1 MVIEIC
7 DLPSK
12 NIKTLT
18 IYAKLYGNT
27 FEPVN
32 AYNMRLEVMA
42 RTYKN
47 NHLFRGLLQSEDG
60 IISSILDVNHRS
72 ITFQTTF
79 GVNEDLVDELKNRP
93 EHIVFS
99 ERSRIARLGLQI
111 KCDPPDANSLQGD
124 MITLTLVAS
133 TVIPGYPGLD
143 EFKDFFT
150 PGLPVG
156 RLVFCDPEA
165 LLSSDEVLEAI
176 ERAELKLPESTT
188 ISSDGSIL
196 IAPHKA
202 VCRFR
207 EPLDK
212 RTLGRILLRE
222 DGRELL
228 NRYQVRNAMPSV
240 TIGPGEGVVTT
251 CSMYLNEHYVVL
263 QSGFALGRNLPATV
277 LDPIKTRGIRIYL
290 EIVNQSHHPI
300 VNPLISAKVY
310 NAAKSRN
317 GLRRKKT
324 AQTSSFY
331 SYRQM
336 REFEEGFSRFSN
348 TTCHFLDK
356 PVAVALG
363 EADGLKKA
371 EIFLNGPAEDCDV
384 TRPMC
389 SLARR
394 DFSPNSECSHVY
406 ATSRIEDA
414 LDRIPAVLIMKYFPN
429 IIEHRDIINLTCE
442 GKLKALYF
450 YEPSC
455 EHGPFLSQQDHHRLE
470 EYHAFGLEVYWV
482 SGLNDR
488 LMKHTMR
495 DGMGYFVAPERIADF
510 HKSMLF
516 AFYGSNQKLSPRG
529 ETKLGELLD
538 ALIEFWGQRIGIV
551 TGGGSGVME
560 QANTLARERGI
571 LSGANFLDITDQS
584 MTTDVDFCQ
593 VFQATCRHSRQKW
606 FEIASFPI
614 FNIGGLGS
622 LEELG
627 ITLCNMKLSILD
639 PVPVILFD
647 TEGGGDFWNGID
659 DQINEMVKRGR
670 APAWI
675 KDNIVITDD
684 PKTVTD
690 VYRQRLQL
698 F

>member
-1 MVIEIC
+1 MTR
-7 DLPSK
+7 K
-12 NIKTLT
+12 HT
-18 IYAKLYGNT
+18 
-27 FEPVN
+27 
-32 AYNMRLEVMA
+32 
-42 RTYKN
+42 N

-60 IISSILDVNHRS
+60 LITKVIDSSDQS
-72 ITFQTTF
+72 ITFEAAF
-79 GVNEDLVDELKNRP
+79 GLSQELIEQLKKQP

-99 ERSRIARLGLQI
+99 ERSRIARLGIQI
-111 KCDPPDANSLQGD
+111 KCEPPRIDGLKSDKIRLS
-124 MITLTLVAS
+124 LVAS
-133 TVIPGYPGLD
+133 AVISGYPGLN
-143 EFKDFFT
+143 EIKDFFSL
-150 PGLPVG
+150 GLPIG
-156 RLVFCDPEA
+156 RLVFCDPDA

-176 ERAELKLPESTT
+176 DRAELKLPESTT
-188 ISSDGSIL
+188 ISSDGSIV
-196 IAPHKA
+196 IAPHKV

-212 RTLGRILLRE
+212 MTLGRILLRE

-228 NRYQVRNAMPSV
+228 NRYQIRSAVPSV
-240 TIGPGEGVVTT
+240 IVAAGEGVVTT
-251 CSMYLNEHYVVL
+251 CSMYLNDHFVVL
-263 QSGFALGRNLPATV
+263 QSGFATGRNLPATV

-290 EIVNQSHHPI
+290 EIVNQSDHPI
-300 VNPLISAKVY
+300 VNPLISARIY
-310 NAAKSRN
+310 SAAKSRN
-317 GLRRKKT
+317 GVQKKKT
-324 AQTSSFY
+324 VQKNSHLT
-331 SYRQM
+331 YRQM
-336 REFEEGFSRFSN
+336 RDFEKRMTSIDRS
-348 TTCHFLDK
+348 TCHFIDK
-356 PVAVALG
+356 PVAVIQD

-371 EIFLNGPAEDCDV
+371 GIFLNGPGQGCEV
-384 TRPMC
+384 TNAVC
-389 SLARR
+389 ALARR
-394 DFSPNSECSHVY
+394 DFSPDSKCAHLY
-406 ATSRIEDA
+406 ATSRIQDVVQKS
-414 LDRIPAVLIMKYFPN
+414 PAVLVAKYFPN

-470 EYHAFGLEVYWV
+470 EYHAFGLEIYWV
-482 SGLNDR
+482 SDLNGR

-495 DGMGYFVAPERIADF
+495 DGMGYFVAPERLADF

-516 AFYGSNQKLSPRG
+516 AFYGSNQILSARG
-529 ETKLGELLD
+529 KERLGTLMD
-538 ALIEFWGQRIGIV
+538 ALIDFWGQRIGIV

-560 QANTLARERGI
+560 QANTLARKRGI

-614 FNIGGLGS
+614 FNVGGLGS

-647 TEGGGDFWNGID
+647 TEGGGDFWSGIN

-670 APAWI
+670 APDWI

>member
-1 MVIEIC
+1 
-7 DLPSK
+7 
-12 NIKTLT
+12 
-18 IYAKLYGNT
+18 
-27 FEPVN
+27 
-32 AYNMRLEVMA
+32 MA
-42 RTYKN
+42 RIHKN
-47 NHLFRGLLQSEDG
+47 NHMFRGLLQSEDG
-60 IISSILDVNHRS
+60 SISRVLDVNS
-72 ITFQTTF
+72 QSMTFETTF
-79 GVNEDLVDELKNRP
+79 GLSEEMIDQLKNQP

-99 ERSRIARLGLQI
+99 ERSKIARLGIQI
-111 KCDPPDANSLQGD
+111 KCDLPSADSLKGNKV
-124 MITLTLVAS
+124 TLALVAS
-133 TVIPGYPGLD
+133 AVIAGYPGL
-143 EFKDFFT
+143 EEMKDLFT

-176 ERAELKLPESTT
+176 DRAELKLPASTT
-188 ISSDGSIL
+188 ISSDGSIV
-196 IAPHKA
+196 IAPHKV
-202 VCRFR
+202 VCRLK

-212 RTLGRILLRE
+212 KTLGRILLRE
-222 DGRELL
+222 DGRKLL
-228 NRYQVRNAMPSV
+228 NRYQVRKAVPSV
-240 TIGPGEGVVTT
+240 IVAPGEGIVTT
-251 CSMYLNEHYVVL
+251 CSMYLNEHFVVL
-263 QSGFALGRNLPATV
+263 QSGFAMGRNLPATV

-290 EIVNQSHHPI
+290 EIVNQSDHPI
-300 VNPLISAKVY
+300 VNPLISAKIYHAVRSRY
-310 NAAKSRN
+310 GRRPQKAA
-317 GLRRKKT
+317 RKNN
-324 AQTSSFY
+324 FY

-336 REFEEGFSRFSN
+336 RELEKRFNSLN
-348 TTCHFLDK
+348 QSACHFIDK
-356 PVAVALG
+356 PLALIQG
-363 EADGLKKA
+363 DAEELNKP
-371 EIFLNGPAEDCDV
+371 EIFLNGPGQNCEV
-384 TRPMC
+384 TRAIC
-389 SLARR
+389 ALARR
-394 DFSPNSECSHVY
+394 DFSPNSECAHVY
-406 ATSRIEDA
+406 ATSKIEEVVKNG
-414 LDRIPAVLIMKYFPN
+414 PAVLFMKYFPN
-429 IIEHRDIINLTCE
+429 IIEHRDIINLKCE

-470 EYHAFGLEVYWV
+470 EYYAFGLQVYWV
-482 SGLNDR
+482 SGLNGR

-495 DGMGYFVAPERIADF
+495 DGMGYFVAPERNADF

-516 AFYGSNQKLSPRG
+516 AFYGSNQKLSRG
-529 ETKLGELLD
+529 GEERLG
-538 ALIEFWGQRIGIV
+538 ALMDSLIDFWGKHIGIV

-627 ITLCNMKLSILD
+627 ITLCNMKLAILD

-647 TEGGGDFWNGID
+647 TEGNGDYWNGID
-659 DQINEMVKRGR
+659 DQINEMIKQGR

-675 KDNIVITDD
+675 RDNIVITDD

>member
-1 MVIEIC
+1 
-7 DLPSK
+7 
-12 NIKTLT
+12 
-18 IYAKLYGNT
+18 
-27 FEPVN
+27 
-32 AYNMRLEVMA
+32 
-42 RTYKN
+42 
-47 NHLFRGLLQSEDG
+47 
-60 IISSILDVNHRS
+60 
-72 ITFQTTF
+72 
-79 GVNEDLVDELKNRP
+79 
-93 EHIVFS
+93 
-99 ERSRIARLGLQI
+99 
-111 KCDPPDANSLQGD
+111 
-124 MITLTLVAS
+124 
-133 TVIPGYPGLD
+133 
-143 EFKDFFT
+143 
-150 PGLPVG
+150 
-156 RLVFCDPEA
+156 
-165 LLSSDEVLEAI
+165 
-176 ERAELKLPESTT
+176 
-188 ISSDGSIL
+188 
-196 IAPHKA
+196 
-202 VCRFR
+202 
-207 EPLDK
+207 LDK
-212 RTLGRILLRE
+212 KTLGRILFRE

-228 NRYQVRNAMPSV
+228 NRYQVRNAMPAV
-240 TIGPGEGVVTT
+240 IIAPGEGVVTT

-310 NAAKSRN
+310 NTAKTRN
-317 GLRRKKT
+317 GLQRRKA
-324 AQTSSFY
+324 AQTSTFY

-336 REFEEGFSRFSN
+336 REFEKRFNRFSN

-356 PVAVALG
+356 HVAVTFG
-363 EADGLKKA
+363 EADGLEKA
-371 EIFLNGPAEDCDV
+371 KFFLNGPAEECDV
-384 TRPMC
+384 TRAMC

-394 DFSPNSECSHVY
+394 DFSPKSECSHVY
-406 ATSRIEDA
+406 ATSRIENA

-470 EYHAFGLEVYWV
+470 EYHAFGLEVFWV

-495 DGMGYFVAPERIADF
+495 DGMGYFVTPERFADF

-516 AFYGSNQKLSPRG
+516 AFYGSNQKLSPKG
-529 ETKLGELLD
+529 EAKLGELLE
-538 ALIEFWGQRIGIV
+538 ALIEFWGRRIGIV

-647 TEGGGDFWNGID
+647 TEGGGEFWNGID
-659 DQINEMVKRGR
+659 DQINEMVRRGR

-675 KDNIVITDD
+675 KDSIVITDN

>member
-1 MVIEIC
+1 MA
-7 DLPSK
+7 
-12 NIKTLT
+12 KT
-18 IYAKLYGNT
+18 
-27 FEPVN
+27 
-32 AYNMRLEVMA
+32 A
-42 RTYKN
+42 RN

-60 IISSILDVNHRS
+60 AISKILDVNNRT
-72 ITFQTTF
+72 IVFQTTF
-79 GVNEDLVDELKNRP
+79 GLNEDLVDELKNRP
-93 EHIVFS
+93 EHILFS

-111 KCDPPDANSLQGD
+111 KCDPPDANSLKGD
-124 MITLTLVAS
+124 TITLTLAAS
-133 TVIPGYPGLD
+133 AVIPGYPGLD
-143 EFKDFFT
+143 EFKEFFT
-150 PGLPVG
+150 LGLPVG

-188 ISSDGSIL
+188 ISSDGSIV
-196 IAPHKA
+196 IAPHKV

-212 RTLGRILLRE
+212 KALGRILFRE

-228 NRYQVRNAMPSV
+228 NRYQVRNAMPSL
-240 TIGPGEGVVTT
+240 TIAPGEGVVTT

-290 EIVNQSHHPI
+290 EIVNQSDHPI

-317 GLRRKKT
+317 GLRRKKS
-324 AQTSSFY
+324 AQTRIFY

-336 REFEEGFSRFSN
+336 REFEKRFNRFGN

-356 PVAVALG
+356 QVAVAFG
-363 EADGLKKA
+363 EADGLEKA
-371 EIFLNGPAEDCDV
+371 DIFLNGPAKDCDV
-384 TRPMC
+384 TRAMC

-394 DFSPNSECSHVY
+394 DFSPKSECSHMY
-406 ATSRIEDA
+406 ATSRIENA
-414 LDRIPAVLIMKYFPN
+414 IDRIPAVLIMKYFPN

-470 EYHAFGLEVYWV
+470 EYHAFGLEVFWV

-495 DGMGYFVAPERIADF
+495 DGMGYFVAPERFADF

-516 AFYGSNQKLSPRG
+516 AFYGSNQKLSPKG
-529 ETKLGELLD
+529 ETKLGELLE
-538 ALIEFWGQRIGIV
+538 ALIEFWGRRIGIV

-647 TEGGGDFWNGID
+647 TEGGGDFWNGIH
-659 DQINEMVKRGR
+659 DQINEMVRQGR
-670 APAWI
+670 APEWI

>member
-1 MVIEIC
+1 
-7 DLPSK
+7 
-12 NIKTLT
+12 
-18 IYAKLYGNT
+18 
-27 FEPVN
+27 
-32 AYNMRLEVMA
+32 MA
-42 RTYKN
+42 RTHRDNY
-47 NHLFRGLLQSEDG
+47 LFRGLLQSEDG
-60 IISSILDVNHRS
+60 VISRILDVNNRS

-79 GVNEDLVDELKNRP
+79 GLNEDLVKELKNRP

-99 ERSRIARLGLQI
+99 ERSRIARLGIQI
-111 KCDPPDANSLQGD
+111 KCDPPDLNSLKGD
-124 MITLTLVAS
+124 IVTLTLAAS
-133 TVIPGYPGLD
+133 AVISGYPGLD

-150 PGLPVG
+150 LGLPVG

-188 ISSDGSIL
+188 ISSDGSIV
-196 IAPHKA
+196 IAPHKV
-202 VCRFR
+202 VCRFK

-212 RTLGRILLRE
+212 KALGRILFRE

-228 NRYQVRNAMPSV
+228 NRYQVRNALPSL
-240 TIGPGEGVVTT
+240 TIAPGEGVVTT

-317 GLRRKKT
+317 GLRRKKA
-324 AQTSSFY
+324 AQTSTFY

-336 REFEEGFSRFSN
+336 REFENRFSRLST
-348 TTCHFLDK
+348 TTCHFIDK
-356 PVAVALG
+356 PVAVACG
-363 EADGLKKA
+363 EADGLRKA
-371 EIFLNGPAEDCDV
+371 EIFLNGPSEECDV
-384 TRPMC
+384 TRAMC

-394 DFSPNSECSHVY
+394 DFSPNSECAHMY
-406 ATSRIEDA
+406 ATSKIENA

-470 EYHAFGLEVYWV
+470 EYHAFGLEVFWV

-495 DGMGYFVAPERIADF
+495 DGMGYFVAPERFADF

-516 AFYGSNQKLSPRG
+516 AFYGSNQKLSPKG
-529 ETKLGELLD
+529 EAKLGGLLE
-538 ALIEFWGQRIGIV
+538 ALIEFWGRRIGIV

-571 LSGANFLDITDQS
+571 LSGANFLDITDQT

-614 FNIGGLGS
+614 FNVGGLGS

-670 APAWI
+670 APEWI
-675 KDNIVITDD
+675 KDNIVITDN
-684 PKTVTD
+684 PITVTD

>member
-1 MVIEIC
+1 M
-7 DLPSK
+7 LP
-12 NIKTLT
+12 IQLLGDMIQGWT
-18 IYAKLYGNT
+18 
-27 FEPVN
+27 
-32 AYNMRLEVMA
+32 MA
-42 RTYKN
+42 RLQKN

-60 IISSILDVNHRS
+60 VISRILDVNTQS
-72 ITFQTTF
+72 MTFETTF
-79 GVNEDLVDELKNRP
+79 GLSKEMIAQLKIQP

-99 ERSRIARLGLQI
+99 ERSRIARLGIQI
-111 KCDPPDANSLQGD
+111 KCDPPTGD
-124 MITLTLVAS
+124 RIKGNKITLILVAS
-133 TVIPGYPGLD
+133 AVIAGYPGL
-143 EFKDFFT
+143 EELKDLFT
-150 PGLPVG
+150 LGLPVG

-176 ERAELKLPESTT
+176 DRAELKLPASTT
-188 ISSDGSIL
+188 ISSDGSIV
-196 IAPHKA
+196 IAPHKV
-202 VCRFR
+202 VCRFK
-207 EPLDK
+207 EPLGK
-212 RTLGRILLRE
+212 KALGRILLRK
-222 DGRELL
+222 DGRQLL
-228 NRYQVRNAMPSV
+228 NRYQAREAVSSV
-240 TIGPGEGVVTT
+240 TVAPGEGVVTT
-251 CSMYLNEHYVVL
+251 CSMYLNEHFVVL
-263 QSGFALGRNLPATV
+263 QSGFAMGRNLPATV

-290 EIVNQSHHPI
+290 EIVNQSNHPI
-300 VNPLISAKVY
+300 VNPLISAKIY
-310 NAAKSRN
+310 HADRSR
-317 GLRRKKT
+317 
-324 AQTSSFY
+324 SSQQPTKDMRTNDFF

-336 REFEEGFSRFSN
+336 RKFEKRFSSLDHS
-348 TTCHFLDK
+348 TCHFIDK
-356 PVAVALG
+356 PVALIQG
-363 EADGLKKA
+363 DTEGLNKA
-371 EIFLNGPAEDCDV
+371 EIFLNGPGPQCEV
-384 TRPMC
+384 TRARC
-389 SLARR
+389 ALARR
-394 DFSPNSECSHVY
+394 DFSPISECAHVY
-406 ATSRIEDA
+406 ATSKIEKVVTNG
-414 LDRIPAVLIMKYFPN
+414 PAVVALKYFPN

-470 EYHAFGLEVYWV
+470 EYYAFGLEVYWV
-482 SGLNDR
+482 SGLNGR

-495 DGMGYFVAPERIADF
+495 DGMGYFVAPERNAEF

-516 AFYGSNQKLSPRG
+516 AFYGSNQKLSRG
-529 ETKLGELLD
+529 GEERLG
-538 ALIEFWGQRIGIV
+538 ALMDSLVDFWGKHIGIV

-627 ITLCNMKLSILD
+627 ITLCNMKLAILD

-647 TEGGGDFWNGID
+647 TEGNGDYWLGID
-659 DQINEMVKRGR
+659 KQIDEMIKQGR

-675 KDNIVITDD
+675 RDNIVITDD